1 MKPLDSVRVLE
12 FGHFIAAPR
21 TCQILADHGAEVIK
35 VEPPGGENTRFVPPQ
50 HDGVSI
56 YFASHNRGK
65 RSLVLDLK
73 HERSR
78 GVLRQLIASADVLVS
93 NYTPTTSEKLGLDYT
108 SASAINPRIVV
119 LQISAFGSTGAGREL
134 GGVDGTIQARSGIA
148 DLTGQVDGPPT
159 VTQVQM
165 IDHLTAVEGA
175 LGVLM
180 ALRLRD
186 ATGRGA
192 LIDLAM
198 MDVAM
203 GILAHQIGDVSLNS
217 APARRNG
224 SAPPYALANAYEAS
238 DGYVFL
244 APMSI
249 IMWTGVCQT
258 IGRPDLAAPAS
269 PYLDSATRLRDRV
282 KLEGLINEWTRT
294 RTRNDVIAAMSA
306 AGVSC
311 SPINR
316 VAEAVADPLVTGRGM
331 VQHVVAGDSGQ
342 TVPVPGIEL
351 KIGEWTADPP
361 RVRVHE
367 LGEDS
372 GAILADLG
380 MSEDDIASLL
390 AERVVGGRA

>member
-1 MKPLDSVRVLE
+1 LRPLAGVRVLE

-21 TCQILADHGAEVIK
+21 ACQILADHGAEVIK
-35 VEPPGGENTRFVPPQ
+35 VEPPGGENTRFVPPH

-65 RSLVLDLK
+65 KSIVLDLK
-73 HERSR
+73 QDRSR
-78 GVLRQLIASADVLVS
+78 EVLRRLIASADVLVS
-93 NYTPTTSEKLGLDYT
+93 NYTPTTAEKLGLDHA
-108 SASAINPRIVV
+108 SASAINPRIIV
-119 LQISAFGSTGAGREL
+119 LQISAFGSTGAAREL
-134 GGVDGTIQARSGIA
+134 GGVDGTMQARSGIA

-180 ALRLRD
+180 ALRLREE
-186 ATGRGA
+186 TGTGT

-203 GILAHQIGDVSLNS
+203 GILAHQIGDVALNR

-224 SAPPYALANAYEAS
+224 SAPPYALANAYEAA

-249 IMWTGVCQT
+249 LMWKGVCDI
-258 IGRPDLAAPAS
+258 IGRPDLAAPDS
-269 PYLDSATRLRDRV
+269 PYLDSANRLRDRAV
-282 KLEGLINEWTRT
+282 LEGTINEWTRT
-294 RTRNDVIAAMSA
+294 RSRKDVIAAMSA

-311 SPINR
+311 SPINA
-316 VAEAVADPLVTGRGM
+316 VAEAIADPLVLGRGM
-331 VQHVVAGDSGQ
+331 IQRVEAGDSGR

-351 KIGEWTADPP
+351 KIGDWSADPP

-372 GAILADLG
+372 RAILADLG
-380 MSEDDIASLL
+380 LADGEVTSLL
-390 AERVVGGRA
+390 DQKVVIARA